1 MIIIFNINFS
11 FYYHRFQQNLL
22 GVTEQINQRNND
34 ITAGNNGKEIKEYP
48 YEWLLPENVLNSI
61 NI

>member
-1 MIIIFNINFS
+1 MIIIFDTNFS

-48 YEWLLPENVLNSI
+48 FEWLLPENVLNSI
-61 NI
+61 NV